1 VEANKEEIMI
11 NRRRLLS
18 IGASAGATCMFG
30 PYVRSSYAQS
40 GALKIGLLLPYSG
53 TYAPLG
59 EAITRAIELYVKS
72 QDGKLAG
79 RNVSFVKVDDESA
92 PPKATELTTKLI
104 QGEKADVL
112 IGTVHSGVAMAM
124 VKIAREEGIPT
135 IVPNAGADIIT
146 RAMCA
151 ENVFRTS
158 FANGQIGRATG
169 DSMLKAGHKKAV
181 TVTWKYAAG
190 EEMVNGFKSAF
201 TKGKG
206 EILKDITIPFPD
218 VEFQSALAEIAS
230 LKPDCVYAF
239 FSGGGALKFIK
250 DYSAAKLGIP
260 LWGPG
265 FLTDGVEA
273 EAGAAGD
280 GIRTVLH
287 YVGDLDNAENKAFVK
302 SFQDAYKIPPD
313 VFAVQGWDA
322 AHLLDIGLK
331 AVSGDVSKRKQ
342 LAAAMAAAAFNSP
355 RGPFKLSSSHNPIQ
369 NFYLR
374 ELKGGKN
381 NYLGLAASAVAD
393 DAAGCKLT

>member
-1 VEANKEEIMI
+1 MI

-18 IGASAGATCMFG
+18 IGASAGATLACG
-30 PYVRSSYAQS
+30 PFIRSSYAQS
-40 GALKIGLLLPYSG
+40 GPLKIGLLLPYSG
-53 TYAPLG
+53 TFAPLG
-59 EAITRAIELYVKS
+59 EAITRGLELYVES
-72 QDGKLAG
+72 QGGKLAG
-79 RNVSFVKVDDESA
+79 RDISFVKVDDESA

-104 QGEKADVL
+104 QGEKVDIL
-112 IGTVHSGVAMAM
+112 MGTVHSGVAMAM
-124 VKIAREEGIPT
+124 VKIAREDGIPT

-169 DSMLKAGHKKAV
+169 DAMLKAGHKKAV
-181 TVTWKYAAG
+181 TITWKYAAG
-190 EEMVNGFKSAF
+190 EEMVNGFKKSF
-201 TKGKG
+201 TAGKG
-206 EILKDITIPFPD
+206 EILKDITIAFPD
-218 VEFQSALAEIAS
+218 VEFQSALAEAAS

-250 DYSAAKLGIP
+250 DYAAAKLGIP

-273 EAGAAGD
+273 AAGPAGD
-280 GIRTVLH
+280 GIKTVLH
-287 YVGDLDNAENKAFVK
+287 YVGDLDNAENLAFVK
-302 SFQDAYKIPPD
+302 SFEAAYKIPPD

-322 AHLLDIGLK
+322 GQLLNVGLK
-331 AVSGDVSKRKQ
+331 AVNGDVAKRKE
-342 LAAAMAAAAFNSP
+342 LNAAMAAASFNSP
-355 RGPFKLSSSHNPIQ
+355 RGPFKLSAAHNPIQ

-381 NYLGLAASAVAD
+381 VNLGLAAAAVAD
-393 DAAGCKLT
+393 EATGCKLA